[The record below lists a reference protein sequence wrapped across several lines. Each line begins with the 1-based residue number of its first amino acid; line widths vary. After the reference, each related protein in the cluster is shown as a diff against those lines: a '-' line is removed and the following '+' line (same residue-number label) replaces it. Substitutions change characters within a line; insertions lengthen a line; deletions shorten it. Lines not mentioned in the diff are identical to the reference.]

1 LKEAKRHDFV
11 FELKPLPNADSVAV
25 IPLLKNSLGSP
36 RASKIRAM
44 TLGLLLR
51 NKARA
56 TVDRLFCSSSP
67 HVCPVGDIDS
77 GGWYINVS
85 EPLRI
90 IYCAGVGLD
99 MSFEVA
105 LAKMADEPVLVFDPS
120 PTGIATVE
128 KSDISNIKFFPVGLA
143 AHSGS
148 IKFSLPIDAAEG
160 SYSVVQDG
168 VGTIRFDCYD
178 LGTIMSTNGDSRIDL
193 LKMDI
198 EGFEFDIV
206 NQLLDQR
213 IPVRQL
219 CVEFH
224 SWLRPGQTL
233 KTIARLRRAGYRL
246 IHKKRGDYTFL
257 LKKSRYVELQRLRNP
272 QLS

>member
-1 LKEAKRHDFV
+1 
-11 FELKPLPNADSVAV
+11 
-25 IPLLKNSLGSP
+25 
-36 RASKIRAM
+36 M
-44 TLGLLLR
+44 TLVLELR

-56 TVDRLFCSSSP
+56 TVDGLFCSSSP
-67 HVCPVGDIDS
+67 DVRPVGDIDS

-85 EPLRI
+85 EPLRV

-105 LAKMADEPVLVFDPS
+105 LAKMAAEPVLVFDPS

-128 KSDISNIKFFPVGLA
+128 KSDISNIKFFPIGLA

-148 IKFSLPIDAAEG
+148 IEFSLPKDAAEG
-160 SYSVVQDG
+160 SYSVVQEG
-168 VGTIRFDCYD
+168 VETIRFDCSD
-178 LGTIMSTNGDSRIDL
+178 LGTIMNTNGDSYIDL

-206 NQLLDQR
+206 HQILDQH

-224 SWLRPGQTL
+224 SWLRPGQTY
-233 KTIARLRRAGYRL
+233 KTIARLYRAGYRL

-257 LKKSRYVELQRLRNP
+257 LDRSRYAELQRSYTQQP
-272 QLS
+272 A